1 MLQILHTHQLIVT
14 FQSEKN
20 LTEKLKKKKRQ
31 RIFYFGY
38 FKLKLNNI
46 VKF

>member
-20 LTEKLKKKKRQ
+20 LTEKLKKKKTKDILFW
-31 RIFYFGY
+31 IFQ
-38 FKLKLNNI
+38 
-46 VKF
+46 VKIK

>member
-1 MLQILHTHQLIVT
+1 MLQLLHTHQLIVT

-20 LTEKLKKKKRQ
+20 LTEKLKKKRQ

-46 VKF
+46 VKV